1 MTSAGYTQALSFVF
15 SFSLL
20 TIYQKVSFWRIKTNK
35 IIRRLVIIDNILIE
49 MNIILS
55 WLFFTNVLRSRWSMS
70 EFQII
75 LQEIFLLLICLEFY
89 RGSTHKFPNSENDF
103 TLISNEYFKLK
114 WTFCI
119 FLLIKLILG
128 SQKIHV
134 KFIGVSRWFLSIY
147 GSENTKQQISEFS
160 SAPVLCQYG
169 KNQMLFII
177 FEFSLP
183 EMLLIL
189 MIKSCYILHR
199 VDLLSSQ
206 KKKVSYNHKMV
217 LLLLGN
223 EIDFFS

>member
-1 MTSAGYTQALSFVF
+1 MF
-15 SFSLL
+15 
-20 TIYQKVSFWRIKTNK
+20 
-35 IIRRLVIIDNILIE
+35 
-49 MNIILS
+49 
-55 WLFFTNVLRSRWSMS
+55 
-70 EFQII
+70 
-75 LQEIFLLLICLEFY
+75 ICLEFY
-89 RGSTHKFPNSENDF
+89 RGSTHKFPNSKNDF

-119 FLLIKLILG
+119 WHIFLLIKLILD

-160 SAPVLCQYG
+160 LAPVLCQYG

-177 FEFSLP
+177 FEFSPP

-199 VDLLSSQ
+199 VDFLSSQ
-206 KKKVSYNHKMV
+206 KKMYHITIRWYYCYLEMK
-217 LLLLGN
+217 
-223 EIDFFS
+223 